1 MDINKST
8 KILCK
13 ARGLSFAELANRLQ
27 ITRQTLHRTTTA
39 PRLSS
44 IEKIAEALNVPAW
57 IILHPDPAGA
67 LWKIE
72 HPNQDP
78 RPALSLDA
86 RRQDPGAI
94 FQEPRPAALLL
105 CPACHK
111 PIILQ
116 AATLEARPEDKQPE
130 EGQPETKQR
139 QGSRD

>member
-13 ARGLSFAELANRLQ
+13 ARGLSFIELANRLQ

-78 RPALSLDA
+78 GPVSESRPY
-86 RRQDPGAI
+86 PGAI
-94 FQEPRPAALLL
+94 FQEPRPAALII

-116 AATLEARPEDKQPE
+116 AATLEAQPE
-130 EGQPETKQR
+130 EGQLETKHRQR
-139 QGSRD
+139 SRD

>member
-13 ARGLSFAELANRLQ
+13 ARGLSFIELANRLQ

-78 RPALSLDA
+78 GPVSESR
-86 RRQDPGAI
+86 PGAI

-105 CPACHK
+105 CPSCKK

-116 AATLEARPEDKQPE
+116 AATLEAQPE
-130 EGQPETKQR
+130 EAQPETKQR

>member
-13 ARGLSFAELANRLQ
+13 ARGLSFIELANRLQ

-44 IEKIAEALNVPAW
+44 IEKIAEALSVPAW
-57 IILHPDPAGA
+57 ILLHPDPAGA

-78 RPALSLDA
+78 RPAPSLN
-86 RRQDPGAI
+86 PGPGPI

-105 CPACHK
+105 CPACKK

-116 AATLEARPEDKQPE
+116 AATLEAQPEDKQPE
-130 EGQPETKQR
+130 EGQPETKHR

>member
-44 IEKIAEALNVPAW
+44 IEKIAEALEVPAW
-57 IILHPDPAGA
+57 ILLHPDPAAA

-72 HPNQDP
+72 HPNQEP
-78 RPALSLDA
+78 RPAPSLN
-86 RRQDPGAI
+86 PGPGPI
-94 FQEPRPAALLL
+94 FQDPRPAALLL
-105 CPACHK
+105 CPVCHS

-116 AATLEARPEDKQPE
+116 AATLEEKPAEE
-130 EGQPETKQR
+130 EGNQAQNAG
-139 QGSRD
+139 GSRD